1 MKTTKLISGSFA
13 PDEAKEIIFDL
24 LTSKINFHNIKSF
37 SSLIRFSHPNLESEL
52 RIKELKETREQL
64 LALVQQAA
72 GDKLNLRIESTIKV
86 SFEAQEQPEEICS
99 KAENC

>member
-13 PDEAKEIIFDL
+13 PDEAKEILNDM

-37 SSLIRFSHPNLESEL
+37 RSLVRFNHPHLASEA
-52 RIKELKETREQL
+52 RIKELQETREQL
-64 LALVQQAA
+64 LALVQQAEE
-72 GDKLNLRIESTIKV
+72 DNLNLRIESTINI
-86 SFEAQEQPEEICS
+86 SFEARDHLKKVCS